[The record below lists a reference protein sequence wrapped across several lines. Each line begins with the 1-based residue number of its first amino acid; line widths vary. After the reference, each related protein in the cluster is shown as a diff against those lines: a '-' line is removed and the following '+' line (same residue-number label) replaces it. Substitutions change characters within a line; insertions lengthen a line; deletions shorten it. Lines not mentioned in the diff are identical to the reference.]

1 MVALRS
7 DPTRKIKM
15 RGKIKP
21 QIDINEINTKIQL
34 LKKTAEELNRMGED
48 FPALA
53 RNTARILASVK
64 MLEINVSD
72 LVDLQSRYFF
82 FGFLT
87 FFYSLE

>member
-1 MVALRS
+1 M
-7 DPTRKIKM
+7 
-15 RGKIKP
+15 KP
-21 QIDINEINTKIQL
+21 QIEINKINTKIQL

-72 LVDLQSRYFF
+72 LVDLQK
-82 FGFLT
+82 G
-87 FFYSLE
+87 